1 MVIIMATIK
10 AARGHFSE
18 LAGTQVR
25 RVYSEEGTLLGVI
38 RKLEAGGYRVYRQ
51 LDGKIRD
58 KRSLKEAFQTI
69 RRAN

>member
-1 MVIIMATIK
+1 MTIK
-10 AARGHFSE
+10 SAHGKFSE

-25 RVYSEEGTLLGVI
+25 RVYSDEGTLLGVI

-58 KRSLKEAFQTI
+58 KGSLKEAFQTI